1 LPSKTKDELIKD
13 INEFKVNGSFELGI
27 AIKNKKMFKDF
38 YTKAC
43 KNLEAINHDIIIS
56 QFMIHTKIINT
67 KIQLNENKN
76 IIKINDTKNDEFS
89 DCVYENIKRKFALK
103 NSEKVYDKMYE
114 KYI

>member
-1 LPSKTKDELIKD
+1 MSWPILKIDKKIKIHGVQD
-13 INEFKVNGSFELGI
+13 LANY
-27 AIKNKKMFKDF
+27 D
-38 YTKAC
+38 
-43 KNLEAINHDIIIS
+43 IS
-56 QFMIHTKIINT
+56 QFMIHIKIINT

-103 NSEKVYDKMYE
+103 NYEKVYDKMYE

>member
-1 LPSKTKDELIKD
+1 MPSKTKDELIKD
-13 INEFKVNGSFELGI
+13 INKCKVNGSFELGI

-43 KNLEAINHDIIIS
+43 KNLDIS

-103 NSEKVYDKMYE
+103 NYEKVYDKMYE

>member
-1 LPSKTKDELIKD
+1 
-13 INEFKVNGSFELGI
+13 
-27 AIKNKKMFKDF
+27 M
-38 YTKAC
+38 
-43 KNLEAINHDIIIS
+43 
-56 QFMIHTKIINT
+56 
-67 KIQLNENKN
+67 NENKN

>member
-1 LPSKTKDELIKD
+1 
-13 INEFKVNGSFELGI
+13 
-27 AIKNKKMFKDF
+27 MFKDF

-56 QFMIHTKIINT
+56 QFMIHIKIINT

-76 IIKINDTKNDEFS
+76 IIKINDNQNDEFS
-89 DCVYENIKRKFALK
+89 DCVYENIQRKFALK
-103 NSEKVYDKMYE
+103 NSKKVYVKMHE